1 MSQIQEKVRQLSTS
15 EIKQHLAVDR
25 YGDFVLTSAIRPWV
39 ERQVIPR
46 EGYRLEKYRDA
57 DADYDIPT
65 LAAAVSQD
73 RLLDIFMELL
83 DQLGDVVDV
92 IIESHHDRRGEAK
105 RHREKLREHIDL
117 PVLKSHCFDFEDLL
131 VDDGCFSLAIVDPAG
146 PCEIQF
152 DDHKLLVVYAKDLA
166 PFEEIFQSYGVFR
179 DDDMKMI
186 NEGEHLH
193 STLPEYTDRFDA
205 FAYTLGVE

>member
-1 MSQIQEKVRQLSTS
+1 MSQIQEQLRQLSTT

-46 EGYRLEKYRDA
+46 EGYRLERYQD
-57 DADYDIPT
+57 DDSDYEVPT

-73 RLLDIFMELL
+73 RLFDLFLELL

-92 IIESHHDRRGEAK
+92 VIESHHQRKGGP
-105 RHREKLREHIDL
+105 RHHYEKIREHMDL
-117 PVLKSHCFDFEDLL
+117 PILKSHCFDFEDLL
-131 VDDGCFSLAIVDPAG
+131 IDDGCFSMAVIDPSG

-166 PFEEIFQSYGVFR
+166 PFQRLFESYGVRR
-179 DDDMKMI
+179 DDHIKLI

-193 STLPEYTDRFDA
+193 STLPEYADRFDA
-205 FAYTLGVE
+205 FAYVLGID